1 MDPKITYVFGSGRT
15 TKLESNN
22 QIAKDFFYGYFDFK
36 DEFKDTDFLEFDKDV
51 SNSFFINSFIF
62 FQKY

>member
-36 DEFKDTDFLEFDKDV
+36 DEFIDTDFLEFD
-51 SNSFFINSFIF
+51 FL
-62 FQKY
+62 